1 MEEGE
6 VQFEDAI
13 AGEQWVDVMTDA
25 GDFPLT
31 RFDATPAYQLA
42 CVVDDWA
49 MGIDC
54 VIRGDDLLSST
65 PRQILAYRAMGV
77 AEEKIPRFTHVP
89 LVVGLD
95 GKRLAKRH
103 GESRI
108 AQFRDAGVSPEKVVG
123 WVAWR
128 SGQIA
133 EPREM
138 GVGEVLAGFDL
149 NKVPKERVVLG
160 DADLGWLK

>member
-1 MEEGE
+1 VYRGMGAAEG
-6 VQFEDAI
+6 
-13 AGEQWVDVMTDA
+13 
-25 GDFPLT
+25 
-31 RFDATPAYQLA
+31 
-42 CVVDDWA
+42 
-49 MGIDC
+49 
-54 VIRGDDLLSST
+54 
-65 PRQILAYRAMGV
+65 
-77 AEEKIPRFTHVP
+77 KIPRFSHVP

-108 AQFRDAGVSPEKVVG
+108 AQFRSAGVSPEKVVG

-138 GVGEVLAGFDL
+138 GVGEVLAGFDVKKL
-149 NKVPKERVVLG
+149 PRERVVLG
-160 DADLGWLK
+160 EADLGWLR